1 MEINVIPLGDIQA
14 NCYLI
19 STDKAAVVIDPGFDS
34 PTVTNFLKT
43 SANKERLILLTH
55 SHFDH
60 IGGALGLRNET
71 NTKIAI
77 GKLDNYALSN
87 TQFNL
92 ANMFNAALTPFS
104 ADILFDNDDKIL
116 VGDITFKVIYTP
128 GHTVGGVCYL
138 TDNILFSGDTLFCRS
153 IGRTDFY
160 GGSYD
165 TIKASI
171 KNLYNSLPDDTIVL
185 SGHGE
190 NTTIKQEKLE
200 NPYIRG

>member
-1 MEINVIPLGDIQA
+1 MEINVIPLGHIQA

-34 PTVTNFLKT
+34 PAVTNFLKM
-43 SANKERLILLTH
+43 AKPKERLILLTH
-55 SHFDH
+55 GHFDH
-60 IGGALGLRNET
+60 IGGAYALKNDTDT
-71 NTKIAI
+71 NIAV

-92 ANMFNAALTPFS
+92 ADMFHAKLTPFS
-104 ADILFDNDDKIL
+104 ADVLLDDGDEIS
-116 VGDITFKVIYTP
+116 VGDISFKIIYTP

-138 TDNILFSGDTLFCRS
+138 LDNILFSGDTLFCRS
-153 IGRTDFY
+153 IGRTDFPC
-160 GGSYD
+160 GNYD
-165 TIKASI
+165 ALEKSV
-171 KNLYNSLPDDTIVL
+171 KNLYNTLPDDTIVL

-190 NTTIKQEKLE
+190 KTTIGQEKLE

>member
-19 STDKAAVVIDPGFDS
+19 STDKAAVVIDPGFNS
-34 PTVTNFLKT
+34 SAVTNFLKT
-43 SANKERLILLTH
+43 ASDKERLILLTH

-60 IGGALGLRNET
+60 IGGAASLRNDT
-71 NTKIAI
+71 DTKIAI

-92 ANMFNAALTPFS
+92 ADLFHAKLTPFS
-104 ADILFDNDDKIL
+104 ADILLDNGDEIS

-138 TDNILFSGDTLFCRS
+138 TENILFSGDTLFCGS

-160 GGSYD
+160 GGNYEVLEN
-165 TIKASI
+165 SI
-171 KNLYNSLPDDTIVL
+171 KNLYYTLPEDTVVL

-190 NTTIKQEKLE
+190 KTTIKQEKFE